1 MLGLFYVRL
10 GLSGLTEQKIK
21 GDGNCQVNSFQ
32 HLCVVALAPELLRVV
47 TFKVVL
53 SLQSYK
59 GKGCKFRNVP
69 YGYGG

>member
-1 MLGLFYVRL
+1 VLGLFYVRL
-10 GLSGLTEQKIK
+10 GLSGLTEKKIK
-21 GDGNCQVNSFQ
+21 DDGHCQVNSFQ
-32 HLCVVALAPELLRVV
+32 YLCVVAFALELLRVV

-59 GKGCKFRNVP
+59 GKGHKFCNVP